1 MFYNAAT
8 LSMPAGTYV
17 DISVPVF
24 PKEGQGSFPKKAN
37 ELVYI
42 HGVPYKHILGFVS
55 ENPLVGTIS
64 EAPERDSLKVRYTHL
79 QSRENRIYFFTA
91 NNEVHII
98 SLISIPI
105 HTHESIE
112 QGGPA
117 YGTYV
122 ADIPR
127 PTTQP

>member
-8 LSMPAGTYV
+8 LSMPSGTYI

-24 PKEGQGSFPKKAN
+24 PKEGQGAFPKKAT
-37 ELVYI
+37 ELVSI
-42 HGVPYKHILGFVS
+42 HGVKTPHILGFVS
-55 ENPLVGTIS
+55 EDISVGTITES
-64 EAPERDSLKVRYTHL
+64 PDAVGLKVRYTHL
-79 QSRENRIYFFTA
+79 VSKENRIYFFSA
-91 NNEVHII
+91 NNDVYII

-117 YGTYV
+117 YGTYM
-122 ADIPR
+122 ADIPKKA
-127 PTTQP
+127 TS